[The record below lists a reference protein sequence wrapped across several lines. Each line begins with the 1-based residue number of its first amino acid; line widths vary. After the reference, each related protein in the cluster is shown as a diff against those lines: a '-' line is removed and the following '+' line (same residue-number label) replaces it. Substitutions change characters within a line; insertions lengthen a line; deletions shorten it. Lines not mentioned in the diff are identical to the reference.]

1 MNIIAFLNQ
10 KGGVG
15 KTTSA
20 VNIGAILAM
29 EYGRKVLLVDLDP
42 QGNLSDHLGVYPQD
56 GEKTIYDAL
65 IAGAPAKEVLRTA
78 HGMGVLP
85 ANVDLAAAEVELAG
99 MLSRE
104 TRLKKAIGELCR
116 DYDYVLVDCPPSLGL
131 LTICGLTLAQSVIV
145 PMEAEYLALK
155 GLAQLTDTIRL
166 VAENLNEGLSLGG
179 VLFCMYSGNSTLARN
194 VKRDVEEYFPGKVFE
209 TCVRRNV
216 RLAEAPSHEAPI
228 NVYDPLC
235 AGADDYRL
243 VTEEI
248 VSRYE
253 GEAAKK
259 KIAPPAPDAAPA
271 ASEAPVNSQA
281 PVANQSP
288 EPPRPASKPG
298 KGKNPPAA
306 PAKTGKAPK
315 GKNKPEP
322 SAAAPAPQGQAAPGA
337 AQTGKAAKAAKAAA
351 KTANAKPAKEPAKGK
366 GAAGSPH
373 GDAPAAAAPRPAK
386 GEAPHPPKG
395 QEAPA
400 PKAAKKKAAGS
411 AAVPAVIEPRASTG
425 SVTVIGAHCLYRR
438 HAAAP
443 RKPFT
448 DLPPIWK
455 GDEEAEL

>member
-116 DYDYVLVDCPPSLGL
+116 DYDYVLLDCPPSLGL

-216 RLAEAPSHEAPI
+216 RLAEAPSHEMPI

-243 VTEEI
+243 ATEEI
-248 VSRYE
+248 IERYE
-253 GEAAKK
+253 GDAAKK
-259 KIAPPAPDAAPA
+259 KIAAPRPEGQEPQVPQEPPSAPAPDQPA
-271 ASEAPVNSQA
+271 
-281 PVANQSP
+281 
-288 EPPRPASKPG
+288 EPPRPTAKA
-298 KGKNPPAA
+298 K
-306 PAKTGKAPK
+306 AKT
-315 GKNKPEP
+315 
-322 SAAAPAPQGQAAPGA
+322 Q
-337 AQTGKAAKAAKAAA
+337 
-351 KTANAKPAKEPAKGK
+351 
-366 GAAGSPH
+366 
-373 GDAPAAAAPRPAK
+373 D
-386 GEAPHPPKG
+386 
-395 QEAPA
+395 A
-400 PKAAKKKAAGS
+400 PKAAKAKAKGKATNPTPKAAAPEPPKAPKPAKTQEKKTAKAKEPSAQKTGKKAVAKPAP
-411 AAVPAVIEPRASTG
+411 AAPDASPAAPAPAKDAPPARETVS
-425 SVTVIGAHCLYRR
+425 VIGTPCLYRR

-443 RKPFT
+443 RKPFP
-448 DLPPIWK
+448 DLPPVWK
-455 GDEEAEL
+455 GDEDAE